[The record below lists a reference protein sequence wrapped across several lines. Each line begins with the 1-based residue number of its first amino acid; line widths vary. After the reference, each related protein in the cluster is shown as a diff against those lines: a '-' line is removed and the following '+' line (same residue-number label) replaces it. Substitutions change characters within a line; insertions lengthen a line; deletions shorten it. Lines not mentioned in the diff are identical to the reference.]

1 MEQKQLKQAG
11 NFLSITFILEKGIF
25 MSVIGNGKCA
35 EGILITAAMLSERI
49 GAATIY
55 YNGQP
60 YTNASGYGFDTQP
73 FEDCMIEINVGT
85 VQGAVATLINDV
97 YECATDDPSSATE
110 LSGANFTDVNSSNDE
125 QVRRGAIQ
133 CRDTKRYLFLRTE
146 SQGTP
151 LTIDFGAQWIGGNPR
166 SQETEQVLEFDV

>member
-1 MEQKQLKQAG
+1 
-11 NFLSITFILEKGIF
+11 
-25 MSVIGNGKCA
+25 MSVIGYGKTA

-85 VQGAVATLINDV
+85 VQGAVATLINAV
-97 YECATDDPSSATE
+97 YESATDDPSAATA
-110 LSGANFTDVNSSNDE
+110 LSGAEFTDITTANDE
-125 QVRRGAIQ
+125 QVRRGAIE
-133 CRDTKRYLFLRTE
+133 CRDTKRYLFLKTE
-146 SQGTP
+146 TQGTP
-151 LTIDFGAQWIGGNPR
+151 LTVDFSANWIGGSPR
-166 SQETEQVLEFDV
+166 TQETAHYLEFDV